1 MDENKTLNEETT
13 LERRVVNSTSTSKRE
28 SKSTKPV
35 ETNDTP
41 SRERIVPKDIDPNQY
56 VVVRNGF
63 HGRLVYK
70 SKKTGETFVW
80 TEFGSE
86 QEMELR
92 ELKNAKNSSK
102 KFFINNW
109 FMFDENWIVDYLGVR
124 QFYKNAVS
132 IEEFD
137 EIFTKSAD
145 EIIRIVSHLSP
156 GQRKSAAYRARQL
169 IVDGLID
176 SHKAITA
183 LEESLGIELI
193 ER

>member
-1 MDENKTLNEETT
+1 MEEKNTQSKTQTSVGSAETRKT
-13 LERRVVNSTSTSKRE
+13 TTK
-28 SKSTKPV
+28 KPV
-35 ETNDTP
+35 
-41 SRERIVPKDIDPNQY
+41 VPRDVDPTQY

-63 HGRLVYK
+63 QGRLVYK
-70 SKKTGETFVW
+70 SKKTGERFVW
-80 TEFGSE
+80 DEFGSE

-92 ELKNAKNSSK
+92 ELRNAKNTYK
-102 KFFINNW
+102 KYFQNNW
-109 FMFDENWIVDYLGVR
+109 FMFDEDWIVDYLGVR

-137 EIFTKSAD
+137 SIFEKPAD
-145 EIIRIVSHLSP
+145 EIKAIISELSA

-169 IVDGLID
+169 IIDGKID